1 MRAEP
6 KFRGVKGHRSMT
18 KILMK
23 ALGVIVAGRMA
34 ENERDVM

>member
-6 KFRGVKGHRSMT
+6 KFLRVKGHRSMPT
-18 KILMK
+18 IMK
-23 ALGVIVAGRMA
+23 ALGVSVAGRMA